1 MTDKTN
7 EISVEIG
14 GKTIT
19 GSYEVS
25 RGMIT
30 VNGGILGSKS
40 TQLGGNATTELW
52 PRRLLRELYVESRA
66 PRKTPEDCR

>member
-30 VNGGILGSKS
+30 VNGGILGNKS
-40 TQLGGNATTELW
+40 TQFGGNAPTEL
-52 PRRLLRELYVESRA
+52 LA
-66 PRKTPEDCR
+66 P